1 MNILIVGT
9 GYVGLVSGACFSNLG
24 HNVICVDNNQEKI
37 QTLNNGQIPF
47 FEPGLSD
54 LVAKNKE
61 AGRLQFKTTIVEDLN
76 KVDVVFIAVGT
87 PPKDNG
93 QADLKYILQVA
104 KEIGDNLEKYVVV
117 TTKSTV
123 PVGTS
128 KKIQQIISKKYSGE
142 FDVASC
148 PEFLKEGSA
157 IDDFSNPDRIVYGTE
172 SERAANLLETLHE
185 KLDCPK
191 VSTTIE
197 TSEMIKY
204 ASNAF
209 LATKISFINEI
220 ANVCE
225 YTGAN
230 VEQVAKGMGL
240 DSRIGEKFLKAGL
253 GYGGSCF
260 PKDVRALH
268 HIAGQNGYPFQLLK
282 SVIEVNNYQRWAFYK
297 KIKQELGG
305 FEGKTIGVW
314 GLSFK
319 ANTDDIRESI
329 SIDLIEKMIED
340 GAEIKAY
347 DAEGMK
353 NTQGKLGDQIK
364 YCFSPAF
371 AAEDV
376 DALLIMTEWDEF
388 KNFDLTKLNG
398 KIKSN
403 TIFDGRNLF
412 DPEEVRRLG
421 FKYISVG
428 R

>member
-47 FEPGLSD
+47 FEPGLNE
-54 LVAKNKE
+54 LVVKSKE

-76 KVDVVFIAVGT
+76 KVDIVFIAVGT

-104 KEIGDNLEKYVVV
+104 KEIGDNLQQYVVV

-172 SERAANLLETLHE
+172 SERAADLLESLHE
-185 KLDCPK
+185 KLDCPQ

-297 KIKQELGG
+297 KIKKELGG

-329 SIDLIEKMIED
+329 SIDLIEKMLED
-340 GAEIKAY
+340 GAIIKAY

-353 NTQGKLGDQIK
+353 NTQEKLGDQIQ

-371 AAEDV
+371 AAEEV

-388 KNFDLTKLNG
+388 RNFDLTKLNG

-412 DPEEVRRLG
+412 DPEEVRSLG

>member
-1 MNILIVGT
+1 MKILVVGT

-24 HNVICVDNNQEKI
+24 NNVVCVDNNTEKI
-37 QTLNNGQIPF
+37 NTLNNGQIPF

-54 LVAKNKE
+54 LVKKNVE
-61 AGRLQFKTTIVEDLN
+61 AGRLKFVCDLKSELN
-76 KVDVVFIAVGT
+76 SVDIVFIAVGT
-87 PPKDNG
+87 PPKENG
-93 QADLKYILQVA
+93 QADLKYVFQVA
-104 KEIGDNLEKYVVV
+104 EEIGRNLNKYVVV

-128 KKIQQIISKKYSGE
+128 QKVKKIISKFYNGE

-172 SERAANLLETLHE
+172 SERAANLLAELHE
-185 KLDCPK
+185 KLECPK
-191 VSTTIE
+191 ISTTIE
-197 TSEMIKY
+197 SSEMIKY

-225 YTGAN
+225 NVGAD
-230 VEQVAKGMGL
+230 VETVAKGMGL
-240 DSRIGEKFLKAGL
+240 DSRIGEKFLKSGL

-297 KIKQELGG
+297 KVKEKLNG
-305 FEGKTIGVW
+305 FEGKKLGVW
-314 GLSFK
+314 GLTFK
-319 ANTDDIRESI
+319 SNTDDIRESI
-329 SIDLIEKMIED
+329 SIDLIEKLLED
-340 GAEIKAY
+340 GAEIKVY
-347 DAEGMK
+347 DPEGMK
-353 NTQGKLGDQIK
+353 NAQEKLKDKVQ
-364 YCFSPAF
+364 YCFSPEFTAT
-371 AAEDV
+371 DV
-376 DALLIMTEWDEF
+376 DALIIMTEWNEF
-388 KNFDLTKLNG
+388 KEFDFSKLIG

-403 TIFDGRNLF
+403 MIFDGRNLYDPQEMREAGF
-412 DPEEVRRLG
+412 D
-421 FKYISVG
+421 YYSIG